1 MFGYVVANKAGLSE
15 QQLARYRAFYCGL
28 CRALRTRFGQL
39 GRMTLTYDMTFL
51 VMLLSSL
58 YEPETHTGANRC
70 VPHPKT
76 PQHWLQNEFT
86 EYAADLNLAL
96 AYHNLLDDWQDDKN
110 LAAHAAAA
118 LLRPQYDRVRARLP
132 RQCSAT
138 EQTLC
143 ALHQTETLTPL
154 PADMAADAF
163 GALMGAL
170 FACREDRWADGLRR
184 MGAALGRF
192 IYMMDAYLDL
202 PEDERR
208 GRPNPLAPL
217 RAAPEYEAQCKALF
231 TLHLGECALEFE
243 KLPLVEDADIL
254 RNILYSGVW
263 TRYEAQKQKKL
274 RLQGK
279 EPNRT

>member
-1 MFGYVVANKAGLSE
+1 
-15 QQLARYRAFYCGL
+15 
-28 CRALRTRFGQL
+28 
-39 GRMTLTYDMTFL
+39 
-51 VMLLSSL
+51 
-58 YEPETHTGANRC
+58 
-70 VPHPKT
+70 
-76 PQHWLQNEFT
+76 
-86 EYAADLNLAL
+86 
-96 AYHNLLDDWQDDKN
+96 
-110 LAAHAAAA
+110 
-118 LLRPQYDRVRARLP
+118 
-132 RQCSAT
+132 
-138 EQTLC
+138 
-143 ALHQTETLTPL
+143 
-154 PADMAADAF
+154 MAADAF

-170 FACREDRWADGLRR
+170 FACREDRWADGLQR

>member
-96 AYHNLLDDWQDDKN
+96 AYHNLLDD
-110 LAAHAAAA
+110 
-118 LLRPQYDRVRARLP
+118 
-132 RQCSAT
+132 
-138 EQTLC
+138 
-143 ALHQTETLTPL
+143 
-154 PADMAADAF
+154 
-163 GALMGAL
+163 
-170 FACREDRWADGLRR
+170 
-184 MGAALGRF
+184 
-192 IYMMDAYLDL
+192 
-202 PEDERR
+202 
-208 GRPNPLAPL
+208 
-217 RAAPEYEAQCKALF
+217 
-231 TLHLGECALEFE
+231 
-243 KLPLVEDADIL
+243 
-254 RNILYSGVW
+254 
-263 TRYEAQKQKKL
+263 
-274 RLQGK
+274 
-279 EPNRT
+279 